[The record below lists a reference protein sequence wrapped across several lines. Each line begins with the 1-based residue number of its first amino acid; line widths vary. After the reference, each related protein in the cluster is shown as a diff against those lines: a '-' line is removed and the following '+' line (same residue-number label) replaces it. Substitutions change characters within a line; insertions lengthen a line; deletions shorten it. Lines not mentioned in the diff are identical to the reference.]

1 MFEQCVVSIK
11 ENVLYISNKT
21 FMCIMYVN
29 INLDNERLSSLLH
42 GINRWEMKNALESY
56 LHNLLQQI
64 NSLDNY
70 DCISN
75 DNSFNKLIFIL

>member
-11 ENVLYISNKT
+11 ENVWFISNRT
-21 FMCIMYVN
+21 FVCIMYVN

-42 GINRWEMKNALESY
+42 GINRWKMKNALESY
-56 LHNLLQQI
+56 FHNLLLQI